1 MLRAGEFKFPMALT
15 LRYQSGPG
23 QAVPCHMFIP
33 IFYIQCLLLKFRRRQ
48 LASHFINALLPLSVS
63 LSLSLSTFLNH
74 SPTGFTHFKNILKSI
89 ASQAAAVASGKW
101 PPASVVEN
109 LLISFT
115 FLANAQVFFV
125 FNRNQSEYLF
135 TALLILV
142 SAFAICLA
150 QINICMYIRLFFNP
164 PCDERLYLVQHD
176 VSVIY

>member
-1 MLRAGEFKFPMALT
+1 MFFFFLFYAPIWRVQISHGFDFT
-15 LRYQSGPG
+15 LPERPGPG
-23 QAVPCHMFIP
+23 CALPHVYTY
-33 IFYIQCLLLKFRRRQ
+33 FYIQCLLLKFRRRQ

-115 FLANAQVFFV
+115 FLANAQVFF
-125 FNRNQSEYLF
+125 F
-135 TALLILV
+135 I
-142 SAFAICLA
+142 
-150 QINICMYIRLFFNP
+150 
-164 PCDERLYLVQHD
+164 
-176 VSVIY
+176 